1 MADFSSIADSVGK
14 KYNIDP
20 RLIQATIQQESSGIP
35 TAVNNTTGTAG
46 DPTGK
51 GAKVG
56 GTGAWG
62 PMQVRSA
69 ALQDYNKANG
79 TNYKL
84 QDLTKPELGVEVGGW
99 YLGQQ
104 MDKFN
109 DPSKALI
116 AYSEGAGSPNVANG
130 STPYAKSVLGKL
142 GQGMPQKQQAQ
153 NLPGIPTFAQA
164 PSQAAQTPAQPNAS
178 AFDSLEVAGK
188 PQAQAAQ
195 AQPTSAF
202 DALPV
207 TGSAR
212 PVKVAAKAAPQ
223 APAAPTAGPNS
234 VPGAPDAAYGSVP
247 DAVGAQDPNAM
258 NQAYGDFA
266 KGFGHGA
273 VLDTINGAARMLGH
287 GVQSLTNKIA
297 PDSAFA
303 GAVNKSVGDLDAAS
317 AAEDARDKSL
327 SEVTGNIAG
336 QAAQAFAPMGP
347 LGTASKAANPLV
359 KTALNVGKGA
369 GVGAAIGAVNGPA
382 GGGDQY
388 WSDVGRNSLV
398 GGALGAAAPAALAG
412 LGGVKNALLGSVSPE
427 AAALAQ
433 KAQQQGIDVTIPQ
446 MTGNKFTKFFSSA
459 ADNLPLSGAEA
470 RVGNQTAQFSK
481 AVANTIGEDSPNL
494 TQGVLDNAKKRIGA
508 VYDSVLSRNN
518 LKADNAFVNELSNIQ
533 QNANSNLPQAEAD
546 TVNKWVNGLISKVDA
561 NGEIPGKAYQ
571 AFRSD
576 VLLRAEKASQQPFLS
591 SAATQLR
598 NATDG
603 AFGRSLQGADA
614 DAFNLARQQYG
625 NLKTIESLADK
636 SPTGEINPKLLL
648 QKINN
653 SGRKN
658 GDLADLGRI
667 GKQFLGSQTPDSG
680 TATRTLINGALLGG
694 GGVGA
699 VLSGIGPQAVG
710 SWAAG
715 NVANRLLNSKAAA
728 NLFLNGV
735 PGAANVAQKG
745 AFVLPRVG
753 NALLQPTS
761 GNNQ

>member
-20 RLIQATIQQESSGIP
+20 RLINATIQQESSGNAN
-35 TAVNNTTGTAG
+35 AVNNTTGTAG
-46 DPTGK
+46 DPSGK
-51 GAKVG
+51 GAAVG

-104 MDKFN
+104 LNKFN

-116 AYSEGAGSPNVANG
+116 AYSEGAGSPNVAKG
-130 STPYAKSVLGKL
+130 ATPYAQSVLGKL
-142 GQGMPQKQQAQ
+142 GQSMPQKQQAQ

-164 PSQAAQTPAQPNAS
+164 PAQAAQSTAQPSS

-207 TGSAR
+207 SGSAQ
-212 PVKVAAKAAPQ
+212 PVKVAAKSATP
-223 APAAPTAGPNS
+223 APAAPAAGPNS

-297 PDSAFA
+297 PNSAFA
-303 GAVNKSVGDLDAAS
+303 GAVNKSVGDLDAS
-317 AAEDARDKSL
+317 TAAEDARDKSL

-336 QAAQAFAPMGP
+336 QAAQALAPMGP
-347 LGTASKAANPLV
+347 LGIGSKAANPLV
-359 KTALNVGKGA
+359 KTAVNVGKGA

-382 GGGDQY
+382 GSGDQY
-388 WSDVGRNSLV
+388 FSDVGRNALV
-398 GGALGAAAPAALAG
+398 WGLLGAAAPAALAG

-481 AVANTIGEDSPNL
+481 AVSNTIGEDSPNL
-494 TQGVLDNAKKRIGA
+494 TQGVLDQAKKRIGG

-518 LKADNAFVNELSNIQ
+518 LKADNNFVTELSNIQ
-533 QNANSNLPQAEAD
+533 QNANANLPQAEAD
-546 TVNKWVNGLISKVDA
+546 TVNKWVNGLIGKVDA

-576 VLLRAEKASQQPFLS
+576 VLLRAEKSTQQPFLS
-591 SAATQLR
+591 NAATQLR

-653 SGRKN
+653 SGRKT

-699 VLSGIGPQAVG
+699 ALSGIGPQAVG
-710 SWAAG
+710 AWASG
-715 NVANRLLNSKAAA
+715 NIANRLLNSKTAA
-728 NLFLNGV
+728 NLFLNGA
-735 PGAANVAQKG
+735 PGVENFAQKG

-753 NALLQPTS
+753 NALLGPTS